1 MIIDNIVHVI
11 AANHSR
17 MEVEA
22 AMKLMGIK
30 TNDYSKT
37 GILKKL
43 GTLPRPKL
51 HRLYMR
57 LHENRQSVIDAVIK

>member
-1 MIIDNIVHVI
+1 MIIDNVVHAI

-17 MEVEA
+17 IEVQE

-57 LHENRQSVIDAVIK
+57 LQQNRQSVIDAVIK